1 MRKITRPNRRLISI
15 KIARWR
21 FKHPKNPKITNRQF
35 WECQLFQEFVK
46 LSKFSISVVKTLPPP
61 PTCLESMSQTNFK
74 VANYSDIL
82 HSDWFKLLQ
91 WPTRERKESNS
102 MNTIWLISFYKLY
115 ITYVLAKTTD
125 VYPTHYWSN
134 YCLCEHKRLPISFKS
149 FFKLTPELKQTIN
162 F

>member
-1 MRKITRPNRRLISI
+1 MTLQTSKESKNHESTVLGMSTFSRIRKTEQIFNQCREN
-15 KIARWR
+15 IA
-21 FKHPKNPKITNRQF
+21 
-35 WECQLFQEFVK
+35 
-46 LSKFSISVVKTLPPP
+46 P